1 MNTNQKRK
9 GAFGYHCGSAGGA
22 AGHSGPGSRR
32 GAAVG
37 KWFTSQET
45 AIRDGWA
52 VDVGDLIGVEEE
64 HQIEIRTAS
73 ADASI
78 TVLQLVPTDI
88 DQEGFTYYDTAVQ
101 QRIRAVL
108 DKGQTHPEPQLDRRD
123 PSGGAESLRH
133 RGQWSVSVF

>member
-1 MNTNQKRK
+1 MNTKPKKKRRIWIPIVVVL
-9 GAFGYHCGSAGGA
+9 AIA
-22 AGHSGPGSRR
+22 ALVPVV
-32 GAAVG
+32 APAVG

-108 DKGQTHPEPQLDRRD
+108 DKGPDHPEPQLDRRD
-123 PSGGAESLRH
+123 PSGGAESLWH